1 MADYIDIR
9 SIWGDVSNDGL
20 SAKVDVAIVVAATAK
35 LIDVTSTT
43 AEHKWAGAILG
54 NPKGESRKAL
64 MAVIAANKD
73 ATITQMQGALQEDV
87 QAKVDE
93 LVDGLV
99 LAYNA

>member
-43 AEHKWAGAILG
+43 AEHKWAGATLG
-54 NPKGESRKAL
+54 NHKGEARKAL
-64 MAVIAANKD
+64 LAVIAANKD
-73 ATITQMQGALQEDV
+73 VTIAQMQGASTAVV

-99 LAYNA
+99 IAYNA